1 MQHTEHAA
9 PFDARPIAPAD
20 PAGRQAATLR
30 RIAQMVLLLV
40 ATVIVSSAWLRH
52 SADPRRCTPAPACAA
67 AGDGV
72 QAARLL
78 HRASAGLVLV
88 AVAVLVLGTAQPRR
102 RGAGTARALLGVTL
116 ALAALGLVAAG
127 SRAPAVVLG
136 NLGGG
141 FTLLALAA
149 RWPPAPGQRGAPL
162 GWPAWATLALLAA
175 VAATGAWPRP
185 TAALATLHQALA
197 LAAVLAVAALAA
209 RAWRTRRPASVALL
223 LLAAL
228 VSALGFGSLG
238 APDAVSFAAVLAHNL
253 GAALLLAV
261 VSRLA

>member
-1 MQHTEHAA
+1 MQPIEHAA
-9 PFDARPIAPAD
+9 PLEARPTAPAD
-20 PAGRQAATLR
+20 PADRQAATLR

-52 SADPRRCTPAPACAA
+52 SADARRCAPAPACAA

-72 QAARLL
+72 QAALL

-185 TAALATLHQALA
+185 TTALATLHQALA

-209 RAWRTRRPASVALL
+209 RAWRTRRPAAVALL